1 MIKLIVVGKMN
12 QKYLNEGIN
21 YYKKQIPVGIEIIE
35 VKDEKDQSG
44 MHVEGDRILS
54 KIKDS
59 DTVCALAIKGKMMD
73 SEAFSNYIEHVQT
86 YQQGDLVFVIGGSYG
101 LSDAVY
107 ERANQKISFSNMTFP
122 HQLMRLILVEQIY
135 RAFMIMKNH
144 PYHK

>member
-12 QKYLNEGIN
+12 QKYLNEGIS
-21 YYKKQIPVGIEIIE
+21 YYKKQIPGGFEIIE
-35 VKDEKDQSG
+35 VKDEKDETG
-44 MHVEGDRILS
+44 MHIEGERILS

-73 SEAFSNYIEHVQT
+73 SEAFSSYIEHVQT

-107 ERANQKISFSNMTFP
+107 VRSNQSISFSNMTFP
-122 HQLMRLILVEQIY
+122 HQLMRLILIEQIY

>member
-21 YYKKQIPVGIEIIE
+21 YYKKQIPGGLDIIEI
-35 VKDEKDQSG
+35 KDEKDESG
-44 MHVEGDRILS
+44 MHIEGERILS

-73 SEAFSNYIEHVQT
+73 SKAFSSYIEHVQT

-107 ERANQKISFSNMTFP
+107 ERANQSISFSNMTFP